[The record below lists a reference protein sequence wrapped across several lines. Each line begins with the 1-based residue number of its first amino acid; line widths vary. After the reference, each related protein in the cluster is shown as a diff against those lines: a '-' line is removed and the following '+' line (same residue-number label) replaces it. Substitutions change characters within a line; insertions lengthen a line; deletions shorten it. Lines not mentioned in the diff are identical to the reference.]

1 MDGKAYKWIHLQS
14 PTFFFVLSTL
24 FSSVQFGPKELK
36 VLCVH
41 LLLSACPPSPPIS
54 LSHSTFLKIY
64 RLNWKKVTRSKGG
77 AVESHNLHASLL
89 QWWQTFML
97 KIFLEVATFLQLLSE
112 LFPRVLTLWGYV
124 FIFFL
129 FFQKISQVLL
139 QLNLSSL

>member
-41 LLLSACPPSPPIS
+41 LLLSASPLPPIS

-97 KIFLEVATFLQLLSE
+97 KIFLEVATFLQLFSE